1 MCAFRV
7 AQSECIKHV
16 IYGYEVHV
24 AENLNEGITMY
35 EDDVKDELRKI
46 AESMVDASDGMT
58 VADAMDG
65 IRYYLDV
72 ILNDIQR
79 ELEDK

>member
-7 AQSECIKHV
+7 AQSDCIKHV
-16 IYGYEVHV
+16 IYGYEMHV

-46 AESMVDASDGMT
+46 AESMVDAADGMT
-58 VADAMDG
+58 AADAMG
-65 IRYYLDV
+65 AIRYYLDV

>member
-16 IYGYEVHV
+16 IYGYEMHV

-58 VADAMDG
+58 VADAMDA

>member
-7 AQSECIKHV
+7 AQNDCIKHV
-16 IYGYEVHV
+16 IYGYEMHV

>member
-1 MCAFRV
+1 MCSFRV

-16 IYGYEVHV
+16 IYGYEMHV

-58 VADAMDG
+58 VADAMDA

>member
-16 IYGYEVHV
+16 MYGYEVHV

>member
-1 MCAFRV
+1 MCAFHV

-58 VADAMDG
+58 VADAMDA

-72 ILNDIQR
+72 ILSDIQR

>member
-1 MCAFRV
+1 MCSFRV
-7 AQSECIKHV
+7 AHSECIKHV
-16 IYGYEVHV
+16 IHGYEKHV
-24 AENLNEGITMY
+24 TENLNEGITMY

-58 VADAMDG
+58 IADAMDA

>member
-1 MCAFRV
+1 M
-7 AQSECIKHV
+7 
-16 IYGYEVHV
+16 IYGYEMHV

-58 VADAMDG
+58 VADTMDA

-79 ELEDK
+79 ELEGK

>member
-1 MCAFRV
+1 MCAFHV

-16 IYGYEVHV
+16 IYGYEMHV

-35 EDDVKDELRKI
+35 EDDVKNELRKI

-58 VADAMDG
+58 VADTMDA

-79 ELEDK
+79 ELEGK

>member
-1 MCAFRV
+1 M
-7 AQSECIKHV
+7 
-16 IYGYEVHV
+16 IYGYEMHV

-46 AESMVDASDGMT
+46 AENMVDASDGLT
-58 VADAMDG
+58 VADAMDA

>member
-7 AQSECIKHV
+7 AQNDCIKHV
-16 IYGYEVHV
+16 IYGYEMHV

-35 EDDVKDELRKI
+35 DDDIKDELRKI

-58 VADAMDG
+58 VADTMDA

-79 ELEDK
+79 ELEGK

>member
-1 MCAFRV
+1 MCSFRV
-7 AQSECIKHV
+7 AQNDCIKHV
-16 IYGYEVHV
+16 IYGYEMHV

-35 EDDVKDELRKI
+35 DDDVKDELRKI

-58 VADAMDG
+58 VADTMDA

-79 ELEDK
+79 ELEGK

>member
-16 IYGYEVHV
+16 IHGYEKHV
-24 AENLNEGITMY
+24 TKNLNEGITMY
-35 EDDVKDELRKI
+35 EDDVRDELRKI
-46 AESMVDASDGMT
+46 AKSMVDASEGMT
-58 VADAMDG
+58 VADTMDA

-79 ELEDK
+79 ELEGK

>member
-7 AQSECIKHV
+7 AQNDCIKHV
-16 IYGYEVHV
+16 IYGYEMHV

-58 VADAMDG
+58 VADTMDA

-79 ELEDK
+79 ELEGK

>member
-7 AQSECIKHV
+7 AQSDCIKHV
-16 IYGYEVHV
+16 IYGYEMHV

-46 AESMVDASDGMT
+46 AESMVDAADGMT
-58 VADAMDG
+58 AADAMDA

>member
-1 MCAFRV
+1 
-7 AQSECIKHV
+7 
-16 IYGYEVHV
+16 
-24 AENLNEGITMY
+24 MY

-58 VADAMDG
+58 VTDAMDA

>member
-7 AQSECIKHV
+7 AQNDCIKHV
-16 IYGYEVHV
+16 IYGYEMHV

-58 VADAMDG
+58 VADAMDA

>member
-1 MCAFRV
+1 M
-7 AQSECIKHV
+7 
-16 IYGYEVHV
+16 HV

-46 AESMVDASDGMT
+46 AENMVDASDGLT
-58 VADAMDG
+58 VADAMDA

>member
-7 AQSECIKHV
+7 AHNDCMKHM
-16 IYGYEVHV
+16 IYGYEMHV
-24 AENLNEGITMY
+24 AENLNEGIIMY

-46 AESMVDASDGMT
+46 AESMVNASDGMT
-58 VADAMDG
+58 VADTIDA

>member
-7 AQSECIKHV
+7 AQNDCIKHV
-16 IYGYEVHV
+16 IYGYEMHV

-58 VADAMDG
+58 VADAMDA
-65 IRYYLDV
+65 IRYYLGV

-79 ELEDK
+79 ELEGK

>member
-1 MCAFRV
+1 M
-7 AQSECIKHV
+7 AQNDCIKHV
-16 IYGYEVHV
+16 IYGYEMHV

-58 VADAMDG
+58 VADTMDA

-79 ELEDK
+79 ELEGK

>member
-1 MCAFRV
+1 M
-7 AQSECIKHV
+7 
-16 IYGYEVHV
+16 IYGYEMHV
-24 AENLNEGITMY
+24 AENLNEGIIMY

-58 VADAMDG
+58 VADAMDA

>member
-7 AQSECIKHV
+7 DQNDCIKHV
-16 IYGYEVHV
+16 IYGYEMHV

-58 VADAMDG
+58 VADTMDA

-79 ELEDK
+79 ELEGK

>member
-7 AQSECIKHV
+7 AQNDCIKHV
-16 IYGYEVHV
+16 IYGYEMHV

-46 AESMVDASDGMT
+46 AESMVDASDGMA
-58 VADAMDG
+58 VADAMDA

-79 ELEDK
+79 ELEGK

>member
-7 AQSECIKHV
+7 AQNDRIKHV
-16 IYGYEVHV
+16 IYGYEMHV

-35 EDDVKDELRKI
+35 DDDVKDELRKI

-58 VADAMDG
+58 VADTMDA

>member
-1 MCAFRV
+1 MIHGY
-7 AQSECIKHV
+7 EKHV
-16 IYGYEVHV
+16 T
-24 AENLNEGITMY
+24 ENLNEGIAMY

-46 AESMVDASDGMT
+46 AESMVDASDGIT
-58 VADAMDG
+58 IADAMDA

>member
-1 MCAFRV
+1 
-7 AQSECIKHV
+7 
-16 IYGYEVHV
+16 
-24 AENLNEGITMY
+24 MY

-46 AESMVDASDGMT
+46 AESMVDASDGIA
-58 VADAMDG
+58 VADAMDA

>member
-7 AQSECIKHV
+7 AQNDCIKHV
-16 IYGYEVHV
+16 IYGYEMHV

-58 VADAMDG
+58 VADAMDA

-79 ELEDK
+79 ELEGK

>member
-16 IYGYEVHV
+16 IYGYEMHV
-24 AENLNEGITMY
+24 AENLNEGIPMY

-46 AESMVDASDGMT
+46 AESMVDASDGIT
-58 VADAMDG
+58 VADAMDA

>member
-16 IYGYEVHV
+16 MYGYEVHV

-79 ELEDK
+79 ELEDM

>member
-58 VADAMDG
+58 VADAMDA

>member
-16 IYGYEVHV
+16 IYGYEIHV

-35 EDDVKDELRKI
+35 EDDVKNELRKI

-58 VADAMDG
+58 VADTMDA

>member
-16 IYGYEVHV
+16 IYGYEMHV

-46 AESMVDASDGMT
+46 AESMVDAADGMT
-58 VADAMDG
+58 VADAMDA